1 MRDFARHEMLWSLQV
16 PRYFFVI
23 RCPQF
28 LVPDSKGVE
37 LSTEADA
44 RNYAARLV
52 EELLLDKSYKGMGF
66 EVAVRDD
73 QGEEL
78 AVLPFE
84 SPHLH

>member
-52 EELLLDKSYKGMGF
+52 EELLLDLQGHGF
-66 EVAVRDD
+66 
-73 QGEEL
+73 
-78 AVLPFE
+78 
-84 SPHLH
+84 

>member
-1 MRDFARHEMLWSLQV
+1 MARF
-16 PRYFFVI
+16 FFVI

-28 LVPDSKGVE
+28 LVPDDRGVE

-78 AVLPFE
+78 FVVPFE
-84 SPHLH
+84 GPHLH

>member
-1 MRDFARHEMLWSLQV
+1 MEPAGASLFLCNSMPSVSCARFQGGG
-16 PRYFFVI
+16 I
-23 RCPQF
+23 IDQ
-28 LVPDSKGVE
+28 
-37 LSTEADA
+37 ADA

-78 AVLPFE
+78 FVVPFE